1 MKKRIIMEGL
11 IAIGIG
17 ICIGFS
23 PLGKI
28 PAVKFFIKAV
38 TGG

>member
-1 MKKRIIMEGL
+1 MGSL
-11 IAIGIG
+11 VAIGIG

-23 PLGKI
+23 PIGSSKLVRVI
-28 PAVKFFIKAV
+28 VMAV

>member
-1 MKKRIIMEGL
+1 MEAF

-17 ICIGFS
+17 ICIGIA

-28 PAVKFFIKAV
+28 PAVKIFVKAV
-38 TGG
+38 TEG